1 MKKTKTGKKE
11 TGTGTLKL
19 VLRGQKFGLL
29 VSELV
34 VGGHDNVCI
43 FVLNILPF
51 FYRGPP
57 I

>member
-1 MKKTKTGKKE
+1 MKKTIKGE
-11 TGTGTLKL
+11 ETGTLKL
-19 VLRGQKFGLL
+19 VGFL

-34 VGGHDNVCI
+34 VGPGGHDNMHVINI
-43 FVLNILPF
+43 FLQF